1 MDEIDRDILRYL
13 QENGRISNLELA
25 RAIGLSPTPTLR
37 RVRGLERCGAIRGY
51 RAIIDPE
58 AVQRSFQVLVWVDLV
73 QGTREIIEAFE
84 RALLEI
90 PDVVEAQR
98 LFGEPDYLLRVAV
111 QDSDEYER
119 LYTNRLAA
127 LPGVSK
133 ARSQIGMKTIRQ
145 GLTLPIT

>member
-13 QENGRISNLELA
+13 QDTARMTNLELA

-37 RVRGLERCGAIRGY
+37 RVRALERSGAIRGY

-84 RALLEI
+84 RALLDI

-98 LFGEPDYLLRVAV
+98 LFGEPDYLVRVAV
-111 QDSDEYER
+111 RDSDEYER
-119 LYTNRLAA
+119 LYTTRLAA
-127 LPGVSK
+127 MPGVLK
-133 ARSQIGMKTIRQ
+133 ARSQIAMKTIKH